1 MSILSTN
8 KKLISIGAEYSAGSG
23 INITDHIISVVESAV
38 GTNYS
43 AGPNIDIY
51 DDEGQPTISSKDW
64 SNDIE
69 QASANAYE
77 QAIAQIP
84 APQDLS
90 YLSGRIDT
98 NTSGIDYISSVC
110 LTAHQD
116 WTDTIKGASSYSYEQ
131 STSYFDNWISG
142 QYTGDIT
149 NITNKITALSGDFSS
164 YYKKTETS
172 SKDEIN
178 DALQYVSANAGKVY
192 EGVSPIVVN
201 NNEDKISA
209 DTWTF
214 SAGANVS
221 FVDNNVDKV
230 TRIDVELPTPQDLSY
245 ISAQV
250 DSANAGVDYLSGV
263 VITAL
268 PSDLATTGDIADL
281 AQSVSETYQTKGD
294 YLVRSDSA
302 NFYPANN
309 PSGFITGVDL
319 SNYYTKNET
328 SGADELAYAF
338 SQIGPGGDEEV
349 NELVHSNSGEW
360 NNVSSKLNES
370 TFQETSGLF
379 LTAIPQEY
387 ITESELPS
395 FISAKLDT
403 TSFSTVSGSFLTAV
417 NLTPYV
423 PASSIGRNV
432 LDYITGISGYDI
444 SAKRAVN
451 AEMAGYSNSAG
462 TAYKDRNGNQITAY
476 YQTTAGMTA
485 YQPAGDYAT
494 TATTNTLSE
503 QIEELSG
510 TISAKHTLSAGEGIS
525 FFEDDVNNITR
536 IDCTVTGGGQGSSD
550 TFIIIPGTT
559 TNKEVSEN
567 SGKNMLLYMS
577 GSNEYLPYAGKT
589 TYSNYSIFSFKNISG
604 TQSNFNNANH
614 VRMNI
619 WPASTSACTV
629 RDVNSVSLLDTNS
642 TVNYAETA
650 YYDGNGN
657 SLTQTFNDLTAL
669 NSFVQSNSA
678 SWGGSST
685 GSDTNVIFRKN
696 DYNGSS
702 ISTYVADASDLYF
715 EAAVSEYEG
724 SPTPLLLN
732 NVNGQG
738 SIQVYWNQVSSDF
751 GYNFYS
757 ASVTDL
763 QPGTYEI
770 SRNGFTY
777 ESCYMSANGVKTEA
791 LNQGQY
797 ECSTALAVKFNVQ
810 GSNITGYID
819 GTINGIG
826 TILTSF
832 TGSLTDFTAK
842 GYERYYAN
850 FGAEDY
856 NNGYNYDLSA
866 EFGEF
871 GSTVASGDVF
881 PPTNNLDPYTTY
893 YLGWN
898 ANNGGL
904 QWFYQGGN

>member
-1 MSILSTN
+1 MSKDSSIKVFAENASGTRPANAIPVWIDNISAIGGGGGSGDEEVNTLVHTNSATWDSVTN
-8 KKLISIGAEYSAGSG
+8 KLDTTAFSDVSG
-23 INITDHIISVVESAV
+23 TF
-38 GTNYS
+38 
-43 AGPNIDIY
+43 
-51 DDEGQPTISSKDW
+51 
-64 SNDIE
+64 
-69 QASANAYE
+69 
-77 QAIAQIP
+77 
-84 APQDLS
+84 
-90 YLSGRIDT
+90 
-98 NTSGIDYISSVC
+98 

-116 WTDTIKGASSYSYEQ
+116 LSWYVKAGTTQTGSAITTRGD
-131 STSYFDNWISG
+131 YFFGNL
-142 QYTGDIT
+142 
-149 NITNKITALSGDFSS
+149 N
-164 YYKKTETS
+164 
-172 SKDEIN
+172 
-178 DALQYVSANAGKVY
+178 
-192 EGVSPIVVN
+192 GVSPTIRISGEAFN
-201 NNEDKISA
+201 ITGDFQISDKGVSGHQL
-209 DTWTF
+209 
-214 SAGANVS
+214 AGS
-221 FVDNNVDKV
+221 
-230 TRIDVELPTPQDLSY
+230 SW
-245 ISAQV
+245 
-250 DSANAGVDYLSGV
+250 
-263 VITAL
+263 TAL
-268 PSDLATTGDIADL
+268 RNTDLGLTTGG
-281 AQSVSETYQTKGD
+281 T
-294 YLVRSDSA
+294 
-302 NFYPANN
+302 
-309 PSGFITGVDL
+309 
-319 SNYYTKNET
+319 
-328 SGADELAYAF
+328 
-338 SQIGPGGDEEV
+338 
-349 NELVHSNSGEW
+349 
-360 NNVSSKLNES
+360 VSS
-370 TFQETSGLF
+370 
-379 LTAIPQEY
+379 
-387 ITESELPS
+387 
-395 FISAKLDT
+395 
-403 TSFSTVSGSFLTAV
+403 
-417 NLTPYV
+417 
-423 PASSIGRNV
+423 
-432 LDYITGISGYDI
+432 ISGHQL
-444 SAKRAVN
+444 A
-451 AEMAGYSNSAG
+451 
-462 TAYKDRNGNQITAY
+462 
-476 YQTTAGMTA
+476 
-485 YQPAGDYAT
+485 
-494 TATTNTLSE
+494 
-503 QIEELSG
+503 
-510 TISAKHTLSAGEGIS
+510 
-525 FFEDDVNNITR
+525 
-536 IDCTVTGGGQGSSD
+536 GGGQGGSD

-589 TYSNYSIFSFKNISG
+589 TYSNYSIFSFKNLSG
-604 TQSNFNNANH
+604 TQNNFNNANH

-619 WPASTSACTV
+619 WPVSTSACTV

-696 DYNGSS
+696 DYNGS

-797 ECSTALAVKFNVQ
+797 DCSTALAVKFNVQ

-819 GTINGIG
+819 GTINGMG
-826 TILTSF
+826 TMLTSF

-842 GYERYYAN
+842 GYERYTTN

-856 NNGYNYDLSA
+856 NNEYNYDLSA
-866 EFGEF
+866 KFGEV

-904 QWFYQGGN
+904 QWYSQGGN